1 LSGRNTMGTIPGAS
15 VIGLKRVCLVGQE
28 ATTVTAL
35 GRLLGRDYY
44 LTVEESI
51 GDFLSALD
59 PEVRFD
65 GLVLGA
71 RGFNLERTRLAD
83 AIESSQLHLLVF
95 VFASPDRI
103 FPPDPISELKVHGFF
118 RKPREILKLA
128 EALRRALGPPRE
140 GLGVPANDARSW
152 MVAGAIEYIERNLVN
167 IKHSTDVNRHLGVSR
182 EHLSREFTKYTGHTL
197 WDFINLC
204 RVERAR
210 ELLQGSRLLVKQV
223 FSEAGFNCRSSF
235 FRAFLKHTGL
245 APGHYRQLM
254 PERQEH
260 G

>member
-1 LSGRNTMGTIPGAS
+1 MGTSPGAS
-15 VIGLKRVCLVGQE
+15 VVGLKRVCLVGQE
-28 ATTVTAL
+28 AATVTAL

-44 LTVEESI
+44 LTVKESI
-51 GDFLSALD
+51 GDFLSTLD
-59 PEVRFD
+59 PKVRSD

-71 RGFNLERTRLAD
+71 QCSNLERMRLAD
-83 AIESSQLHLLVF
+83 ALESEQLHLFVF

-103 FPPDPISELKVHGFF
+103 FVPDPLSRLKVQGFF

-128 EALRRALGPPRE
+128 EALRRVLGPARE
-140 GLGVPANDARSW
+140 GQGVPVNDARSG
-152 MVAGAIEYIERNLVN
+152 MVAGAIEYIEKNLVN

-182 EHLSREFTKYTGHTL
+182 EHLSREFTKYTGRTL

-210 ELLQGSRLLVKQV
+210 ELLQGDRLLVKQV

-245 APGHYRQLM
+245 APGHYRQLL
-254 PERQEH
+254 PERQGH